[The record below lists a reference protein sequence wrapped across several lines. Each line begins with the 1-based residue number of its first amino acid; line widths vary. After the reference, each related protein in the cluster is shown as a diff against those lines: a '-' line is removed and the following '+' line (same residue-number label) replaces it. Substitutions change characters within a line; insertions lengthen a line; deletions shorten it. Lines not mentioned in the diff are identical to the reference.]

1 MIPLFA
7 QRRARSAAPEPA
19 AAVLSLSPGATRL
32 TAGLHPRRSQQ
43 RLDHGAH
50 LSAHGPLPA
59 PGELRLAELHA
70 LTEQIALR
78 EQGGTG
84 LPFHRTLRS
93 VIDST
98 RRHGLPAAVV
108 VNATQ
113 GEPPS
118 RKDETLLRRAPH
130 LVLDGALLTAAAL
143 NAQQVVIGVSHAA
156 AEAAVRAAVAE
167 RQPRHRSRRSS
178 VRVVRLPERFV
189 TGESDA
195 LLRDLGGGPPTP
207 TGRKGRPSNAG
218 VDGLP
223 TLLSSAE
230 TWARLAVAARTGAA
244 RYAAVGEPGEPGTFL
259 STVTAYTTGS
269 RRLAQTVVEAPVGV
283 PLRVLLERC
292 RTDVG
297 QAVLIGGYHGAFL
310 SRRAANTAL
319 MSRRGIEAAGATFGA
334 GEVIRLPEETCPL
347 GETARAAH
355 WLAAEAAAQCRLCF
369 RRRSAIATALDYLLH
384 GGGNAAMERLRGQ
397 AAAARGRGACSHPD
411 GSAKFV
417 ISALSTFADDL
428 AAHARG
434 RGCGRGVLGALPLPG
449 GPETV
454 GAGADDR
461 FGVDWTLCDGHGLCA
476 DVVPELIQMGS
487 DGYPVVSTAT
497 IPPYLAARAK
507 AAVRRC
513 PALAL
518 RIEGSPSGR

>member
-19 AAVLSLSPGATRL
+19 VAVLSLSPGAARL

-43 RLDHGAH
+43 RLDHSAH

-59 PGELRLAELHA
+59 PGELRLRELHA

-78 EQGGTG
+78 KQGGTG

-93 VIDST
+93 VIDAT

-108 VNATQ
+108 VNATR

-118 RKDETLLRRAPH
+118 RKDEMLLRRAPH

-143 NAQQVVIGVSHAA
+143 NAQQVVIGVSHPA

-167 RQPRHRSRRSS
+167 RQPRQRSRRSP

-195 LLRDLGGGPPTP
+195 LDRDLAGVPPAP
-207 TGRKGRPSNAG
+207 TGRNGRPSYAG
-218 VDGLP
+218 LAGLP
-223 TLLSSAE
+223 TLLSNAE
-230 TWARLAVAARTGAA
+230 TWAQLAVAARTGAA
-244 RYAAVGEPGEPGTFL
+244 RFAAVGEPGQPGTFL
-259 STVTAYTTGS
+259 ATVTAYTAGS

-297 QAVLIGGYHGAFL
+297 QAVLIGGYQGAFL
-310 SRRAANTAL
+310 PRRAANTAL

-334 GEVIRLPEETCPL
+334 GEVVRLPEETCPL

-369 RRRSAIATALDYLLH
+369 RRRSAIATALDHVLH
-384 GGGNAAMERLRGQ
+384 GGGTAAMDRLRGHLT
-397 AAAARGRGACSHPD
+397 AARGPGACSHPD
-411 GSAKFV
+411 GSAQFV
-417 ISALSTFADDL
+417 VSALSTFTDDL

-434 RGCGRGVLGALPLPG
+434 SGCGRRAAGALPLPD
-449 GPETV
+449 
-454 GAGADDR
+454 GAQVTGAADR
-461 FGVDWTLCDGHGLCA
+461 FALDWTLCDGHGLCA
-476 DVVPELIQMGS
+476 DVVPQLIQLGP

-518 RIEGSPSGR
+518 RIEGSLSDR